1 MDLNYVWYED
11 SWTTVIT
18 FIIMASIVYLEK
30 IEILVFSIVFTA
42 VLVFSKELVS

>member
-30 IEILVFSIVFTA
+30 NLNTCVFDCVYCG
-42 VLVFSKELVS
+42 VGVQ